1 MNRKLESDFHCYRCG
16 VPKRMHVGD
25 DLRCPAP
32 PRKRSNGRCGPGS
45 GDGCFKRNYQ
55 GARGRASLSLNVD
68 QLELLSLLLMDK
80 GGADAAGQAAL
91 ASFFHTAS
99 FVDRKNFEHIKRI
112 VGAARRRAGGT
123 RENAA

>member
-1 MNRKLESDFHCYRCG
+1 VNRKLESDFHCYRCG

-68 QLELLSLLLMDK
+68 QLELLDSLLLMLTR
-80 GGADAAGQAAL
+80 GADVSVVVRVNNFARVQSIVRAAMQRAADS
-91 ASFFHTAS
+91 A
-99 FVDRKNFEHIKRI
+99 
-112 VGAARRRAGGT
+112 
-123 RENAA
+123 